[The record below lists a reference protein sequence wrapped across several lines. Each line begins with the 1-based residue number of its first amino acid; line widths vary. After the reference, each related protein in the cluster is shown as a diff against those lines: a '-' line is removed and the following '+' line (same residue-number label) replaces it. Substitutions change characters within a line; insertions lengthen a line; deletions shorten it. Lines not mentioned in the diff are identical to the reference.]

1 MRSPES
7 RYSFQSQ
14 KEKLGPEKSS
24 VSIGPRRVVPL
35 SGLRE
40 KNIEIKDGK
49 YTIPLPY
56 SQLKSGST
64 SEVETIHCEVVPPS
78 WINDVNNSKFQR
90 LNRLVKA
97 MDGSLDLINEKS
109 DVGKIVY
116 RGLRDGQSPA
126 LSEPLLRMVVND
138 PEAVGQSVQSQSNQR
153 SEPKDKATLFHPKTG
168 ERIDIAEGDVSDS
181 SRRSLLILALLSD
194 DPKSG
199 AERLL
204 RFLHT
209 KPAYKSENGLFK
221 SKKTVAD
228 TFLDELVE
236 VTATD
241 AESFNKADRQTEARK
256 ESISAAEAGKTI
268 ATNVVPILR
277 GTAMEASTKK
287 GRHSPEVLEGQRQQ
301 KTILNQ
307 QRYNIPKEKPE
318 LTTQQEIV
326 EGKKRANPE
335 DTRRFTREEFTRA
348 IQEYLTTDRA
358 IHHQVGQDP
367 QPDHHFYALLQFQR
381 GKYPLQKLKEFKQLA
396 IDASQKIPSELTH
409 EEVAILLSMEMEI
422 RTRPLSTKAQAINF
436 TAAENRILQ
445 IANEIH
451 EHGYF
456 YINSKLGD
464 SHDPMSIHMS
474 GGVLCMIHT
483 PVQLQMLSNVA
494 TQVQAVT
501 AGLQLPISGIGNF
514 SAFSG
519 FTEALGGVTSLGQG
533 LSLFTQ
539 AFAFSGASLGAVF
552 SGSERSSSTT
562 SGGSTTKP
570 KTPEAPTRKSK
581 PQVIFQSSGGSG
593 SRNTNENGKER
604 NVTPP
609 VMPKPK
615 ERIVKTPSLKKP
627 EKPKSVPVPSLSRPK
642 HRETP
647 IFVARSA
654 SAPTVSRP
662 ITKER
667 KSTPLIISK
676 PKVERVPRIVLQPR
690 IVNQSGNERKA
701 SSLTSS
707 GSARKETVSR
717 GATQSTRRVSEV
729 PVATTTA
736 SFSKRLEQ
744 VFQEKQV
751 AEVRKKQQVKP
762 QSEMRTNV
770 VTAPAR
776 RDIQS
781 KPVATAHSVKET
793 KQTPAITSSNKTAEK
808 RTKVEQIKPTET
820 KSQIK
825 KTKVLSP
832 EAEIQVQ
839 QIKAKV
845 NIRTQE
851 EVSVAKE
858 VVKQKQVKEVRATQ
872 EQSIPTQAN
881 KPTAET
887 TNENLVTITA
897 ALVGGALFESAKRII
912 PIQAQE
918 TVSPTLATEHTD
930 ALLTSDTQLDVVGN
944 LLARRHA
951 EYGQGRGGGSV
962 TKKKTRAKTPV
973 QTTDRVM
980 TASMRSLPTN
990 AMIDVSDSFNTAR
1003 EVKMWAQEALAH
1015 PKLIAR
1021 YYATAA

>member
-1 MRSPES
+1 MRSPETQTFHSPSKEELPKTQATLVLGEPFLEQTAPNERHEKGKVLLTYGLQAKSVQEALSFRGKKNKIYPLHISEPLQRERQVIS
-7 RYSFQSQ
+7 RTRALAQAQ
-14 KEKLGPEKSS
+14 REKSS
-24 VSIGPRRVVPL
+24 TPNSLEDLPAFLEDQLYEKSIDEKTNKEVLTPVFSEDTLRILFDSRTSSRLPKIRDARFSTRKSPYDESVSRLETQIRLENAVTGQIKDRK
-35 SGLRE
+35 E
-40 KNIEIKDGK
+40 KSQLGEIKNDEERFGLVADHFIDYAQTDK
-49 YTIPLPY
+49 PSNENKKDKKKQLRKLY
-56 SQLKSGST
+56 SMFGLSEFSFEALVGTHGQLVISDFLDNLQFALNLNPTSNDRKALLALAAVT
-64 SEVETIHCEVVPPS
+64 SEKEFPAVHQLVSAITEYDSRPKRSKAKTQQSTPVEEFFASNKRRLDPVKREQIKQGRKQFTDQFANNLKKKRQAHTTDPKLMLEGLLAFHDVEAPKDLENFISQIAQKPLVELQHDEIAVILSAQMEKMTGSQDAVVSDPTRQLIADLTKQLNDHGHYFFNMDFSEHHDKDTYHGVLITLPDGTVHFDLCLIHTPAIDLQLANLSFELSIPSVPTLS
-78 WINDVNNSKFQR
+78 V
-90 LNRLVKA
+90 
-97 MDGSLDLINEKS
+97 
-109 DVGKIVY
+109 
-116 RGLRDGQSPA
+116 PA
-126 LSEPLLRMVVND
+126 LSGF
-138 PEAVGQSVQSQSNQR
+138 PEA
-153 SEPKDKATLFHPKTG
+153 
-168 ERIDIAEGDVSDS
+168 
-181 SRRSLLILALLSD
+181 LS
-194 DPKSG
+194 G
-199 AERLL
+199 
-204 RFLHT
+204 
-209 KPAYKSENGLFK
+209 
-221 SKKTVAD
+221 
-228 TFLDELVE
+228 
-236 VTATD
+236 
-241 AESFNKADRQTEARK
+241 
-256 ESISAAEAGKTI
+256 
-268 ATNVVPILR
+268 VV
-277 GTAMEASTKK
+277 
-287 GRHSPEVLEGQRQQ
+287 
-301 KTILNQ
+301 
-307 QRYNIPKEKPE
+307 
-318 LTTQQEIV
+318 
-326 EGKKRANPE
+326 
-335 DTRRFTREEFTRA
+335 
-348 IQEYLTTDRA
+348 
-358 IHHQVGQDP
+358 
-367 QPDHHFYALLQFQR
+367 
-381 GKYPLQKLKEFKQLA
+381 
-396 IDASQKIPSELTH
+396 
-409 EEVAILLSMEMEI
+409 
-422 RTRPLSTKAQAINF
+422 
-436 TAAENRILQ
+436 
-445 IANEIH
+445 
-451 EHGYF
+451 
-456 YINSKLGD
+456 
-464 SHDPMSIHMS
+464 
-474 GGVLCMIHT
+474 
-483 PVQLQMLSNVA
+483 
-494 TQVQAVT
+494 
-501 AGLQLPISGIGNF
+501 
-514 SAFSG
+514 
-519 FTEALGGVTSLGQG
+519 SLGQG
-533 LSLFTQ
+533 LPLFAQ
-539 AFAFSGASLGAVF
+539 AFAFSGASLGTVF
-552 SGSERSSSTT
+552 SGSERSSITT

-736 SFSKRLEQ
+736 SFYKRLEQ

>member
-1 MRSPES
+1 
-7 RYSFQSQ
+7 
-14 KEKLGPEKSS
+14 
-24 VSIGPRRVVPL
+24 
-35 SGLRE
+35 
-40 KNIEIKDGK
+40 
-49 YTIPLPY
+49 
-56 SQLKSGST
+56 
-64 SEVETIHCEVVPPS
+64 
-78 WINDVNNSKFQR
+78 
-90 LNRLVKA
+90 
-97 MDGSLDLINEKS
+97 
-109 DVGKIVY
+109 
-116 RGLRDGQSPA
+116 
-126 LSEPLLRMVVND
+126 
-138 PEAVGQSVQSQSNQR
+138 
-153 SEPKDKATLFHPKTG
+153 
-168 ERIDIAEGDVSDS
+168 
-181 SRRSLLILALLSD
+181 
-194 DPKSG
+194 
-199 AERLL
+199 
-204 RFLHT
+204 
-209 KPAYKSENGLFK
+209 
-221 SKKTVAD
+221 
-228 TFLDELVE
+228 
-236 VTATD
+236 
-241 AESFNKADRQTEARK
+241 
-256 ESISAAEAGKTI
+256 
-268 ATNVVPILR
+268 
-277 GTAMEASTKK
+277 
-287 GRHSPEVLEGQRQQ
+287 
-301 KTILNQ
+301 
-307 QRYNIPKEKPE
+307 
-318 LTTQQEIV
+318 
-326 EGKKRANPE
+326 
-335 DTRRFTREEFTRA
+335 
-348 IQEYLTTDRA
+348 
-358 IHHQVGQDP
+358 
-367 QPDHHFYALLQFQR
+367 
-381 GKYPLQKLKEFKQLA
+381 
-396 IDASQKIPSELTH
+396 
-409 EEVAILLSMEMEI
+409 
-422 RTRPLSTKAQAINF
+422 
-436 TAAENRILQ
+436 
-445 IANEIH
+445 
-451 EHGYF
+451 
-456 YINSKLGD
+456 
-464 SHDPMSIHMS
+464 
-474 GGVLCMIHT
+474 
-483 PVQLQMLSNVA
+483 
-494 TQVQAVT
+494 
-501 AGLQLPISGIGNF
+501 
-514 SAFSG
+514 
-519 FTEALGGVTSLGQG
+519 
-533 LSLFTQ
+533 
-539 AFAFSGASLGAVF
+539 
-552 SGSERSSSTT
+552 
-562 SGGSTTKP
+562 
-570 KTPEAPTRKSK
+570 
-581 PQVIFQSSGGSG
+581 
-593 SRNTNENGKER
+593 
-604 NVTPP
+604 
-609 VMPKPK
+609 
-615 ERIVKTPSLKKP
+615 
-627 EKPKSVPVPSLSRPK
+627 
-642 HRETP
+642 
-647 IFVARSA
+647 
-654 SAPTVSRP
+654 
-662 ITKER
+662 
-667 KSTPLIISK
+667 
-676 PKVERVPRIVLQPR
+676 
-690 IVNQSGNERKA
+690 
-701 SSLTSS
+701 
-707 GSARKETVSR
+707 
-717 GATQSTRRVSEV
+717 VSEV